1 MKNVLFYFSAT
12 GNCLQVA
19 RDIAEEVGECEVL
32 NLAEYDTGNR
42 IAAERVG
49 FIFPVYYW
57 GIPNIV
63 GEFLKKLEFESSPY
77 LFAIATCGHTFGASL
92 NQINDL
98 FKAKNQKLHSG
109 FAIRMPE
116 NYIISYNTDS
126 EKTQR
131 MLFEREKIK
140 TATIGKVVA
149 AKKEQHIEM
158 SKILFSGLIGKP
170 INESALKG
178 FPARDTNFNLNEN
191 CTGCGLCAKRCPVH
205 NITLVN
211 GKPEWNHHCELCLA
225 CLQRC
230 PAQAINY
237 GNKTQKRKRYFNP
250 NV

>member
-19 RDIAEEVGECEVL
+19 RDIAAEIGDCEIIS
-32 NLAEYDTGNR
+32 LAKYDTEKR

-49 FIFPVYYW
+49 IVFPVYFW

-63 GEFLKKLEFESSPY
+63 KTFLEKIGFENDPY
-77 LFAIATCGHTFGASL
+77 LFAVATCGHTFAASL
-92 NQINDL
+92 TQVNDL
-98 FKAKNQKLHSG
+98 LRQKNRKLHSG

-116 NYIISYNTDS
+116 NYIISFNADS

-131 MLFEREKIK
+131 KLFVREKK
-140 TATIGKVVA
+140 KAALIGKVVA
-149 AKKEQHIEM
+149 DKKEQPLEK
-158 SKILFSGLIGKP
+158 SKLMIAWLLGKP
-170 INESALKG
+170 INESALKS
-178 FPARDTNFNLNEN
+178 FPTRDVNFNLNEN

-211 GKPEWNHHCELCLA
+211 GKPEWSHHCELCPA
-225 CLQRC
+225 CLQNC

-237 GNKTQKRKRYFNP
+237 NNLTQKRKRYVNP